1 MAQPEAE
8 FEPKIRQMTESLMT
22 SGFTAIVDSDADFF
36 ASSADRFECLGSL
49 YYVQV
54 NVFKRRAGS
63 DVS

>member
-63 DVS
+63 GVS

>member
-1 MAQPEAE
+1 MAQAEAE

-63 DVS
+63 SVS